1 VYDCSML
8 FSQTQHVLISNI
20 TVHHSHMLVFNQE
33 TYPNFPVPY
42 KTTITRLVGHF
53 YESGSVDDIPGL
65 CDF

>member
-1 VYDCSML
+1 
-8 FSQTQHVLISNI
+8 
-20 TVHHSHMLVFNQE
+20 MLVFNQE

-65 CDF
+65 CDFWIAVFRVIIVILSNYSISFSSLF